1 MKLTKISAII
11 ITSLLLLPGC
21 REDEVERVP
30 NVPVNISIQLQQPAF
45 VNLQIVGGWE
55 YLTGGSE
62 GIIVYRASIDEF
74 KAFDRHC
81 TWNVGNFDRVVMEE
95 DNIIA
100 RDTDGCG
107 SSFIITDGSAVDD
120 PAFVPLTE
128 YQTSYNP
135 GTETLLITN

>member
-1 MKLTKISAII
+1 MKMTKISAII
-11 ITSLLLLPGC
+11 ITTLMLLPGC
-21 REDEVERVP
+21 RKDEEDRVP

-45 VNLQIVGGWE
+45 VNLQVVGGWE
-55 YLTGGSE
+55 YITGGSE
-62 GIIVYRASIDEF
+62 GIIIYRSSIDEF

-81 TWNVGNFDRVVMEE
+81 TWQVGNFDRIVMDE

-100 RDTDGCG
+100 RDVDGCG

-128 YQTSYNP
+128 YQTNYNA
-135 GTETLLITN
+135 GTGVLTITN